1 MELAFVPGKFFE
13 AGDEVTGFGTALTP
27 PVVFPT
33 QFACSRASGNICDVQ
48 MKAKQ
53 AAVDAEASCGSGL
66 QSGYLISENLYIF
79 FCIVMCACLRVS

>member
-1 MELAFVPGKFFE
+1 LFLGNFLKPAAK
-13 AGDEVTGFGTALTP
+13 VTGFGTTLTLS
-27 PVVFPT
+27 VLFPT

-79 FCIVMCACLRVS
+79 FWIVMCACLRVS

>member
-1 MELAFVPGKFFE
+1 LFLGNFLKPAAK
-13 AGDEVTGFGTALTP
+13 VTGFGTTLTP
-27 PVVFPT
+27 PVLFPT